1 MKKQAINL
9 STSYTNL
16 VEEMER
22 YAQAMGY
29 KEGTKKAIK
38 WGLVSFFKWLESKD
52 IYRIEKV
59 NRGTIK
65 RYHEYL
71 KTRPNKMGSGGLG
84 SSMIVEYLWTVR
96 MLFKYQEQCEKIKKN
111 PMSGYPLPKVE
122 YQKRIILSRSEME
135 QLYEACEEIKERIIL
150 HLYYGLGL
158 RRSEGVALNIKDID
172 FKNGWL
178 YVLEGKGGK
187 SRNVP
192 LAKAIQTD
200 FKAYL
205 LGEKRRLKSSALLL
219 NKQQNRLQGYSALKM
234 LRKLLKRANL
244 NEKIDLHCLR
254 HSIATH
260 LIKEGMPV
268 EQVRIFLGHDHLE
281 TTQKYIHYEPT
292 EVFKSK
298 L

>member
-1 MKKQAINL
+1 MKNKRINL
-9 STSYTNL
+9 NTTYGKL
-16 VEEMER
+16 VVEMER

-29 KEGTKKAIK
+29 KDGTKKAIK
-38 WGLVSFFKWLESKD
+38 WGLISFLEWLESKN
-52 IYRIEKV
+52 IYAIEKV

-71 KTRPNKMGSGGLG
+71 KNRPNKMGSGGLS

-111 PMSGYPLPKVE
+111 PMSGYPSPKVE
-122 YQKRIILSRSEME
+122 NQKRMILNRSEIE
-135 QLYEACEEIKERIIL
+135 QLYEVCETIKERIVL

-192 LAKAIQTD
+192 LAKGIQSD
-200 FKAYL
+200 FKQYL
-205 LGEKRRLKSSALLL
+205 LGEERRLRSSALLL
-219 NKQQNRLQGYSALKM
+219 NKQQNRLQGYSALKI

-260 LIKEGMPV
+260 LIKEEMPV
-268 EQVRIFLGHDHLE
+268 EQVRVFLGHDHLE

-292 EVFKSK
+292 EVFKSA